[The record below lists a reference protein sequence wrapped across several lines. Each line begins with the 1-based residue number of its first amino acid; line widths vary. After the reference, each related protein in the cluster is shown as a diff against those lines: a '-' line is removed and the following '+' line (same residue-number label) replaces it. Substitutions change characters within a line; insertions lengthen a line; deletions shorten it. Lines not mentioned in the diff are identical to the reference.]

1 MPTRV
6 AINGFGRI
14 GRCVVRSAYEHG
26 ADVEIVAVND
36 VADPATLA
44 HLLRFDS
51 VFGRFPAE
59 VAYSDGV
66 IRIDD
71 QEIRALSEREPAS
84 LPWADLGVDVVIE
97 STGRFRTRADAA
109 QHLEAGGRKV
119 IISAPGKGSEP
130 VDANVVL
137 GVNFDEVYDPEAHH
151 IITNASCTTNC
162 LAPVA
167 KVLHDA
173 VGIRHGQMTT
183 IHAYTSDQSLIDG
196 PHTDLR
202 RARAAAVNLVP
213 TSTGAA
219 KAVGLVIPELA
230 GRLNG
235 FAVRVPVPTGSLV
248 DLTIEAERATSADEI
263 NQVFRERADSG
274 ALQGILAYSDD
285 PIVSTDI
292 VKSPYSSIFDAP
304 LTGVMNDTQVK
315 VVAWYDN
322 EWGYATRL
330 VELAERV
337 AAPVAQRG

>member
-51 VFGRFPAE
+51 VFGRFPAD

-84 LPWADLGVDVVIE
+84 LPWAELGVDVVIE

-219 KAVGLVIPELA
+219 KAVGLGDPRARRPPQRVRRARPRPHRLA
-230 GRLNG
+230 SR
-235 FAVRVPVPTGSLV
+235 
-248 DLTIEAERATSADEI
+248 
-263 NQVFRERADSG
+263 
-274 ALQGILAYSDD
+274 SDD
-285 PIVSTDI
+285 RGRACDVGRRD
-292 VKSPYSSIFDAP
+292 
-304 LTGVMNDTQVK
+304 
-315 VVAWYDN
+315 
-322 EWGYATRL
+322 
-330 VELAERV
+330 
-337 AAPVAQRG
+337 QRGFQGARRQRRAARHPCLQRRSDRLDRHRQVARTPRSSTLH